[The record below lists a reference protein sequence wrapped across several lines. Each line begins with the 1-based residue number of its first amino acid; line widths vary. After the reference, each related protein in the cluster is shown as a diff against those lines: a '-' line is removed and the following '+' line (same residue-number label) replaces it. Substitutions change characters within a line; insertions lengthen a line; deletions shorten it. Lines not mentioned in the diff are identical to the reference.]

1 MGLALFGRPFVQ
13 RWRRDDGDKIVI
25 VIGSGNGGERRR
37 SRGRGRGN
45 RGVRLLC
52 RLHRLVQLAFQ
63 KEKIDFGHRTR
74 FSKLVKV
81 FDAFPGATIH
91 EKVVAYVKSV
101 GFTDA
106 DIAKFRELMLE
117 P

>member
-1 MGLALFGRPFVQ
+1 MKRTIPL
-13 RWRRDDGDKIVI
+13 
-25 VIGSGNGGERRR
+25 
-37 SRGRGRGN
+37 
-45 RGVRLLC
+45 
-52 RLHRLVQLAFQ
+52 
-63 KEKIDFGHRTR
+63 IDFHCIAGQDRTGAVAFIINALLGVPLEDLYLDWEVTGFWNRDVNFNHEKR
-74 FSKLVKV
+74 FNHLVKV

-91 EKVVAYVKSV
+91 EKVAVYVKSL